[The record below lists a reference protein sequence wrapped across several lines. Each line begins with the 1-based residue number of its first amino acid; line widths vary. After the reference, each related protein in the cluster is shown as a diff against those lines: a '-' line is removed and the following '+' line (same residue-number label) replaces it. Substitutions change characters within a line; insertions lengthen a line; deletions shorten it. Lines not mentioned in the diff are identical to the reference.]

1 MGSSRLLREIYT
13 FYNEKLKERRALNMF
28 EKTGINKYD
37 VWNIVAAGVALAA
50 GAAGLYF
57 GHKGNQLRCN
67 YWRNEYSKFVPPT
80 QPKA

>member
-37 VWNIVAAGVALAA
+37 IGNIITVGVSLL
-50 GAAGLYF
+50 AGLAGIYF
-57 GHKGNQLRCN
+57 GFKGNQVRCDH
-67 YWRNEYSKFVPPT
+67 WRNEYGKFEPPT

>member
-13 FYNEKLKERRALNMF
+13 SSNEKLKERRALNMF

-37 VWNIVAAGVALAA
+37 VGNIITVVISLAA
-50 GAAGLYF
+50 GAAGIYYGF
-57 GHKGNQLRCN
+57 KGNQLRCEH
-67 YWRNEYSKFVPPT
+67 WRNEYSKFVPPT